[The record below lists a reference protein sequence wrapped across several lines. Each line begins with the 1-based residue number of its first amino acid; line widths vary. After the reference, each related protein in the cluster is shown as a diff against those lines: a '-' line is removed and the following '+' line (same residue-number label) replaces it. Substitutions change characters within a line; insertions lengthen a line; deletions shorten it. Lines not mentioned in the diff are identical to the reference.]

1 MCASFTIGA
10 TRNIDMLKSKL
21 DTEFALLE
29 NDGIKISSE
38 IKPQGEFTFLDYNLA
53 DFGHANYTA
62 EETRTIFR
70 HYIANAIADTILNN
84 WEKTL
89 LQDIIKENFYYF
101 TADEQRIIFDFALQH
116 LNHSDEQSD
125 DAVIYYLGRKSN
137 ILQKILDYLYGSSHI
152 TIEGFIRF
160 RLQDY
165 IQELRVAAEKAADDF
180 MLEREYKEFIRLLK
194 YFVEIQEPRME
205 KVQVIIQPTGFFKL
219 LDQHGKNISS
229 DYLDGFIVELGDSE
243 INYEDLLIS
252 ALITIAPNEILLHF
266 REHTK
271 SLKTIDTIKSVF
283 GNRIKYCSG
292 CDLCLNVKTEKPPQG
307 KKI

>member
-10 TRNIDMLKSKL
+10 IKNIDLLKSKL

-29 NDGIKISSE
+29 NDGIKISSD
-38 IKPQGEFTFLDYNLA
+38 ITPSGEFTFLDYNLA
-53 DFGHANYTA
+53 NFGNANYTA

-70 HYIANAIADTILNN
+70 HYIANAIADSILNN

-89 LQDIIKENFYYF
+89 LQDIIRENFYYF
-101 TADEQRIIFDFALQH
+101 NDEEQRIIFNYALQH

-125 DAVIYYLGRKSN
+125 DAIIYYLGRKSK
-137 ILQKILDYLYGSSHI
+137 ILQKVLEYLHSSSHI

-165 IQELRVAAEKAADDF
+165 LQELRAAAEKAVDDF

-205 KVQVIIQPTGFFKL
+205 MVQVVVQPSGLFKL
-219 LDQHGKNISS
+219 MDQHGKNISS

-252 ALITIAPNEILLHF
+252 ALITIAPNQIILHF
-266 REHTK
+266 AEQAK
-271 SLKTIDTIKSVF
+271 ALKTIDTIKSVF
-283 GNRIKYCSG
+283 GNRVAYCTG
-292 CDLCLNVKTEKPPQG
+292 CDLCVKSKKEKPKQHV
-307 KKI
+307 

>member
-10 TRNIDMLKSKL
+10 TRNIEMIKSKL

-29 NDGIKISSE
+29 NDGIKISTE
-38 IKPQGEFTFLDYNLA
+38 INPKGDTTLLGYYLA
-53 DFGHANYTA
+53 DYGHANYSA

-101 TADEQRIIFDFALQH
+101 NEEEQRIIFDYALQH
-116 LNHSDEQSD
+116 LNHHDEQSD

-137 ILQKILDYLYGSSHI
+137 ILQKVLDYLHTSSHI

-165 IQELRVAAEKAADDF
+165 IQELRAAVEKAVDDF

-205 KVQVIIQPTGFFKL
+205 KVQVIVQASGVFKL
-219 LDQHGKNISS
+219 LDQSGKNISS

-252 ALITIAPNEILLHF
+252 ALITIAPNQIVLHF
-266 REHTK
+266 AEHFK
-271 SLKTIDTIKSVF
+271 ALKTIDTIRSVF
-283 GNRIKYCSG
+283 GNRIAYCAG
-292 CDLCLNVKTEKPPQG
+292 CDLCIKVKAEQPKQ
-307 KKI
+307 I

>member
-1 MCASFTIGA
+1 
-10 TRNIDMLKSKL
+10 
-21 DTEFALLE
+21 
-29 NDGIKISSE
+29 
-38 IKPQGEFTFLDYNLA
+38 
-53 DFGHANYTA
+53 
-62 EETRTIFR
+62 
-70 HYIANAIADTILNN
+70 
-84 WEKTL
+84 
-89 LQDIIKENFYYF
+89 
-101 TADEQRIIFDFALQH
+101 
-116 LNHSDEQSD
+116 
-125 DAVIYYLGRKSN
+125 
-137 ILQKILDYLYGSSHI
+137 
-152 TIEGFIRF
+152 
-160 RLQDY
+160 
-165 IQELRVAAEKAADDF
+165 
-180 MLEREYKEFIRLLK
+180 
-194 YFVEIQEPRME
+194 ME